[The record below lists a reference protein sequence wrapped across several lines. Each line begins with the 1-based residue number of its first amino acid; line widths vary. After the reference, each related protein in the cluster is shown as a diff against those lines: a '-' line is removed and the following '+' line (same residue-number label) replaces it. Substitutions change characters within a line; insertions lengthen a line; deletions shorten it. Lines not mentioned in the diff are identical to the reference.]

1 MGTLPNPDLVP
12 AAAARIA
19 GRVHH
24 TPLVGSRSLS
34 DRIGSPLYLKCENL
48 QKTGS
53 FKVRGALNQLLQ
65 LAPDARA
72 RGVVTIS
79 AGNYAQALA
88 WASGVTEVRAT
99 VVMPEGASSS
109 KVEASR
115 SYGAEVVIH
124 GTVHEAF
131 QKCHDLA
138 EERGLTFMH
147 PFDDPMVI
155 AGQGTTGLEIAHELE
170 DFASVVVPV
179 GGGGLASGIALALAA
194 TENKAKLYGVEPEG
208 ACAMRRSLDQGAP
221 AHLDRVD
228 TIADGLA
235 PPMAGDLTY
244 AILSERAEDVVT
256 VSDDQIR
263 DAMRFILFRT
273 KLLVEPA
280 GAAAVAA
287 LMAGRIA
294 TGSGPVVAI
303 LSGGNVD
310 SSSLAAILAHGE
322 GSEA

>member
-1 MGTLPNPDLVP
+1 MGTLPDPDLVP

-88 WASGVTEVRAT
+88 WASGVTQVRAT

-155 AGQGTTGLEIAHELE
+155 AGQGTTGLEIIDELE
-170 DFASVVVPV
+170 EFTSVVVPV
-179 GGGGLASGIALALAA
+179 GGGGLAAGIALALASSGS
-194 TENKAKLYGVEPEG
+194 KAKLYGVEPEG

-221 AHLDRVD
+221 VHLDRVD

-294 TGSGPVVAI
+294 TGTGPVVAI

-310 SSSLAAILAHGE
+310 TSRLAAILAHDD